1 MEEVTAIE
9 EIRIGVYICHCGFN
23 IEGAINC
30 KSVAE
35 YASQLP
41 EVAISTDVIYL
52 CSEPGQEQIKNDIIE
67 NGINRV
73 VIGSCTPRLHEP
85 TFRQC
90 MERAGLS
97 PYLLEMANLR
107 EQCSWVH
114 SHNCEEATIKAK
126 DLITSAVVRARFLMP
141 LTDTEL
147 NIKKSSLIIGGG
159 VAGIQ
164 SALDLA
170 DAGYQVILVEKE
182 PSIGG
187 IMAWLDK
194 TFPTMDCSI

>member
-1 MEEVTAIE
+1 MEETTAVE
-9 EIRIGVYICHCGFN
+9 EIKIGVYVCHCGLN
-23 IEGAINC
+23 IEGAVDC
-30 KSVAE
+30 MSVAE
-35 YASQLP
+35 YASQLK
-41 EVAISTDVIYL
+41 DVVLSKNITYL
-52 CSEPGQEQIKNDIIE
+52 CSEPGQEQIKQDIIE

-90 MERAGLS
+90 LEGAGLS
-97 PYLLEMANLR
+97 PYLMEMANLR
-107 EQCSWVH
+107 EQCAWVH
-114 SHNCEEATIKAK
+114 SHNRDEATIKAK
-126 DLITSAVVRARFLMP
+126 DLISSAVARSRHLLP

-147 NIKKSSLIIGGG
+147 KIKKSSLVIGGG

-170 DAGYQVILVEKE
+170 DAGYKVILVEKE